1 MTGGNTS
8 FFSQLLSLLND
19 PAFLGSIGGVFLLL
33 ASSLRKKITRWCK
46 KKIEKLSTDINL
58 IEQKKHIIPA
68 DYATIGMSIIRKL
81 DDLREDF
88 NCSRAAVVQ
97 FRNGSRFTLS
107 SPMFRAYVTYESL
120 RNGVNGMGSYI
131 NEILGTQILE
141 FIGPLLSDKVVING
155 VEEVKSKCPN
165 YNTCGN
171 RQSCVRILSYE
182 TQRLPHCKI
191 KTILDNLGISIMYAS
206 LLYYDQNPIGV
217 LLINFLAGV
226 DDVKGKMEENLNKF
240 CETALFIQDQID
252 ISKH

>member
-1 MTGGNTS
+1 MTEENTG
-8 FFSQLLSLLND
+8 FFSQLLSLITD
-19 PAFLGSIGGVFLLL
+19 HAFLGSIGGVLLVL
-33 ASSLRKKITRWCK
+33 ASSLRNKITNWCK
-46 KKIEKLSTDINL
+46 NKIAKLSNDINL
-58 IEQKKHIIPA
+58 IEQKTHIIPA

-97 FRNGSRFTLS
+97 FRNGSRFALS

-141 FIGPLLSDKVVING
+141 FIGPLLSDKVVIHG
-155 VEEVKSKCPN
+155 VEEVTSKCPKCN
-165 YNTCGN
+165 ICGN

-182 TQRLPHCKI
+182 TQKLPHCKI

-206 LLYYDQNPIGV
+206 LLYYEHNPIGV

-226 DDVKGKMEENLNKF
+226 DDVKDKIEEKVDKF